1 MVTSHF
7 SYFNLVM
14 CSHSSETPP
23 FVDMLTM
30 IIIIM
35 ITLCN
40 PNNYTIFIVINA
52 QKVLLQTLC
61 LIVIVLDRHCLREAE
76 IYHSNVGMVYDKVM
90 LSRFLKLQTKI
101 KCLKQIC

>member
-1 MVTSHF
+1 MHWHTYVCATHQKNRDSDLGFKDLMVTSHF

-30 IIIIM
+30 TIIIM
-35 ITLCN
+35 TTLCN

-61 LIVIVLDRHCLREAE
+61 LIVIV
-76 IYHSNVGMVYDKVM
+76 
-90 LSRFLKLQTKI
+90 
-101 KCLKQIC
+101 